1 MISRWRKEEKDEEKD
16 VSFYNS
22 IRKEKNK
29 DLQIWSFLSRIID
42 KFLFFNTNQEEYMIS
57 RWRKEERD
65 EEKDVSFYN
74 SIRKEKIKIYKLVL
88 F

>member
-1 MISRWRKEEKDEEKD
+1 MEEERDEEKD

-42 KFLFFNTNQEEYMIS
+42 KFLFFNTNQQEYMIS

-65 EEKDVSFYN
+65 EEKDMSFYN

>member
-1 MISRWRKEEKDEEKD
+1 MEEERDEEKD

>member
-1 MISRWRKEEKDEEKD
+1 MEEERDEEKD

-74 SIRKEKIKIYKLVL
+74 SIRKEKIKIYKLIL